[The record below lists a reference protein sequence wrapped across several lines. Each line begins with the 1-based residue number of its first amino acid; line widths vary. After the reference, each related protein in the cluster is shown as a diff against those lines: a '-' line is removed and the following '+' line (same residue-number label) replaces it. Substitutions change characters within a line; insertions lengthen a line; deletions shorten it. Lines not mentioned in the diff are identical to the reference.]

1 MNLLAV
7 DDNLDILE
15 ALSDFCYLQSIEC
28 EVASDGL
35 QGLFKIQEKEYDLI
49 LLDIEMPDYSGFDIL
64 NQLKKQGV
72 LPKNIVVITAT
83 GLKINDFDDY
93 YEVGVKEVLSK
104 PIQLSNLDK
113 VITKY
118 GSTLKKKRSP

>member
-1 MNLLAV
+1 M

-72 LPKNIVVITAT
+72 LPKDIVVITAT